1 MKLYLQGH
9 DERYALEQLQLALFP
24 EEAMEAAE
32 NAAFSG
38 DGAVSAL
45 HRGDTWLTASAR
57 ITWRGRSARAACR
70 LRRDRETVP
79 LRRRILQRSYYLAAI
94 RLLPEKPPWGA
105 LAGVRPTKLSTRC
118 LLQGGS
124 EAQADRLMRDIYFV
138 LPERRRLCIDAS
150 RATVRAAKL
159 LRDGDVSVYVGIPFC
174 PSRCSYC
181 SFVSQSIERCAGLLE
196 QYLDCLLREIQHVG
210 ERMKAEGF
218 GVSTLYIGGGTPT
231 TLNAGQLER
240 LMAALQESL
249 DLSGRMEYTVE
260 AGRPDTLDPEK
271 LRVLREYGADRVSI
285 NPQSMNDRVLEA
297 VGRRHSASDA
307 LRAYSQ
313 AREAGFAAINM
324 DLIAGLQGD
333 DPDSFVSSL
342 NQIIALAPENITV
355 HTLALKKGAD
365 LFQDRGELPDAQ
377 SVARMLREGEALLR
391 GVGYVPYYLY
401 RQKYMSGSF
410 ENVGW
415 TKPGFDGLYNIYMME
430 ELQSILALGGGGMT
444 KIMLPGGRLER
455 QHNPKAPQQ
464 YIARIDETLT
474 QKDAVLERLKGSIHG
489 KP

>member
-9 DERYALEQLQLALFP
+9 ADRYALEQLQLTLFP
-24 EEAMEAAE
+24 EEPMEQAE
-32 NAAFSG
+32 SAAFSG

-45 HRGDTWLTASAR
+45 HRGSTWLTATAR

-70 LRRDRETVP
+70 LRADRETVP
-79 LRRRILQRSYYLAAI
+79 LRRQLLQRSYYLAAI
-94 RLLPEKPPWGA
+94 RLLPETPPWGA
-105 LAGVRPTKLSTRC
+105 LAGVRPTKLTTRC
-118 LLQGGS
+118 LLGGGT
-124 EAQADRLMRDIYFV
+124 EAEASRLMRDVYFV

-150 RATVRAAKL
+150 RATVRAAEKL
-159 LRDGDVSVYVGIPFC
+159 RSGDVSVYVGIPFC

-196 QYLDCLLREIQHVG
+196 QYLGCLLRELRHVG
-210 ERMKAEGF
+210 ERMRAEGI

-231 TLNAGQLER
+231 TLSAGQLQA
-240 LMAALQESL
+240 LMGAIQESL
-249 DLSGRMEYTVE
+249 DLTGLMEYTVE
-260 AGRPDTLDPEK
+260 AGRPDTLDGAK

-297 VGRRHSASDA
+297 VGRRHSASDT
-307 LRAYSQ
+307 LRAYEQ
-313 AREAGFAAINM
+313 ARDAGFKAINM
-324 DLIAGLQGD
+324 DLIAGLCGD
-333 DPDSFVSSL
+333 DPDSFLSSL
-342 NQIIALAPENITV
+342 EQIISLNPENITV

-365 LFQDRGELPDAQ
+365 LFQDRGALPDAQ
-377 SVARMLREGEALLR
+377 SVARMLREGEVLLR
-391 GVGYVPYYLY
+391 EAGYLPYYLY

-415 TKPGFDGLYNIYMME
+415 TRPGFDGLYNIYMME

-444 KIMLPGGRLER
+444 KILLPGGKLER

-464 YIARIDETLT
+464 YIARIDDTLT
-474 QKDAVLERLKGSIHG
+474 QKDAVIRCLKGVFHG
-489 KP
+489 EP

>member
-9 DERYALEQLQLALFP
+9 DDRYALEQLQLALFP
-24 EEAMEAAE
+24 GEAMEAADSPH
-32 NAAFSG
+32 FDG

-45 HRGDTWLTASAR
+45 HRGGTWLTAAAR
-57 ITWRGRSARAACR
+57 ITWHGRSARASCR
-70 LRRDRETVP
+70 LRADRETVP

-94 RLLPEKPPWGA
+94 RLLPETPPWGA
-105 LAGVRPTKLSTRC
+105 LAGVRPTKLTTRC
-118 LLQGGS
+118 LLGGGT
-124 EAQADRLMRDIYFV
+124 EAQADRLLRDVYFV

-150 RATVRAAKL
+150 RATVRAAEL
-159 LRDGDVSVYVGIPFC
+159 LRKDAVSVYVGIPFC

-196 QYLDCLLREIQHVG
+196 QYLDCLLREIRHVG
-210 ERMKAEGF
+210 ARMREYGV

-231 TLNAGQLER
+231 TLSAGQLQA
-240 LMAALQESL
+240 LMGAIQESL
-249 DLSGRMEYTVE
+249 DLTGLMEYTVE
-260 AGRPDTLDPEK
+260 AGRPDTLDGAK

-297 VGRRHSASDA
+297 VGRRHSAEDT
-307 LRAYSQ
+307 LRAYRQ
-313 AREAGFAAINM
+313 ARDAGFGAVNM
-324 DLIAGLQGD
+324 DLIAGLRGD
-333 DPDSFVSSL
+333 DPDSFLTSL
-342 NQIIALAPENITV
+342 DQIISLHPENVTV

-365 LFQDRGELPDAQ
+365 LFQDRSALPDAD
-377 SVARMLREGEALLR
+377 SVARMLRTGEALLR
-391 GVGYVPYYLY
+391 EAGYLPYYLY

-444 KIMLPGGRLER
+444 KILLPGGKLER

-464 YIARIDETLT
+464 YIARIDDTLI
-474 QKDAVLERLKGSIHG
+474 QKDAVLARLKGVLHG